1 MMTAILMI
9 LAGIVVIGLIIVANA
24 FFVAQEFA
32 YMSVDRAQLRTLA
45 AGGDVR
51 AQRALSITKK
61 TNFMLS
67 GAQLG
72 ITVTGLL
79 IGYVAEPLV
88 GQGLGVLLGGVGIPA
103 AVSVAVGTVLAL
115 AVSTIATML
124 FAELFPKNYTI
135 AAPMKSALWLATPSI
150 ILDRKSAA

>member
-9 LAGIVVIGLIIVANA
+9 LGGIVVIGLIIVANA

-45 AGGDVR
+45 TNGDVR
-51 AQRALSITKK
+51 AQRALTITQK

-88 GQGLGVLLGGVGIPA
+88 GQGLGVLLGGVGVPA
-103 AVSVAVGTVLAL
+103 AVSVGVGTILAL
-115 AVSTIATML
+115 AASTIATML
-124 FAELFPKNYTI
+124 FAELFPRT
-135 AAPMKSALWLATPSI
+135 TPSHHPWY
-150 ILDRKSAA
+150 LPCGWLPRRLSSL